1 MQMHY
6 PTEVYSLNVY
16 LRSQSA
22 KQMKEISELTG
33 CTRGKKNSGEE
44 CP

>member
-1 MQMHY
+1 MLH
-6 PTEVYSLNVY
+6 PTEVHSLNVY

-22 KQMKEISELTG
+22 NQMKEISQLTG